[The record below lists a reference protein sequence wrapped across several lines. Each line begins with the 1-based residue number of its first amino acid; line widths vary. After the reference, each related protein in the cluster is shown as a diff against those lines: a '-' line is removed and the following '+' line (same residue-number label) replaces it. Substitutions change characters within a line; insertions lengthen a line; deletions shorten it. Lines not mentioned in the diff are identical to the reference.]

1 MYGDSPVS
9 EASNFVPLSSS
20 VRSICCTSPLD
31 SAVKCTLYFTTIPS
45 PLLQALTILHFTK
58 MAVGLTTSGHCT
70 IRWTLYYCIDRTEPL
85 TYYTYSCMYACA
97 DIHHAQLLYT
107 LLRDI
112 LKVYPATL
120 SSKCVLAL
128 SSMCT
133 ITHT

>member
-1 MYGDSPVS
+1 MQIPLPFEGETTGLDEWWQLAGDWRPTATVQHC
-9 EASNFVPLSSS
+9 ERFF
-20 VRSICCTSPLD
+20 T
-31 SAVKCTLYFTTIPS
+31 AVAV
-45 PLLQALTILHFTK
+45 LLQHHYTR
-58 MAVGLTTSGHCT
+58 MSGRENEMMVSGHCT